1 MNPITRMMKRYIK
14 TPLKYALPLLFIGA
28 LVLVSISGCTSPT
41 NSNQAA
47 SPTPSTSASAS
58 ASARPSATPSNT
70 PSPTVTPP
78 ADVYQVVVSGP
89 TNTQYGLTWTA
100 MVYKNGVPVPQDQL
114 TNQVTWFVN
123 GQPGGGLQ
131 GPSGPNSVWPGYG
144 PGTMTHDANGLAGS
158 PFQHT
163 NVITAVYKGVTSQP
177 AYYVDPE
184 IGPVATPVPTATP
197 TATPTS
203 IARTPVPT
211 ATPRPTATPI

>member
-1 MNPITRMMKRYIK
+1 MEKK
-14 TPLKYALPLLFIGA
+14 LLATI
-28 LVLVSISGCTSPT
+28 VLVTVASLSIAGCLSSLS
-41 NSNQAA
+41 SNQASPSAAGAVSPSVSA
-47 SPTPSTSASAS
+47 SPSAT
-58 ASARPSATPSNT
+58 PSATPSNA

-100 MVYKNGVPVPQDQL
+100 TVYKNGVPIPQDQL

-177 AYYVDPE
+177 AYFVDPE

-197 TATPTS
+197 FPTPTATPTPTPT
-203 IARTPVPT
+203 RTPVT
-211 ATPRPTATPI
+211 IRI